1 MHTNSLSEKQET
13 EQLYWRTYMFEE
25 IASQLHETAKE
36 KGFWPTRVDDIFI
49 AKQCMMIVSEVTEVM
64 EAVRKDKGSQE
75 IVEELADILIRTL
88 DLWRGMYDNGYVE
101 HSLDDA
107 MERKS
112 NYNKTRPERHG
123 VRF

>member
-1 MHTNSLSEKQET
+1 ML
-13 EQLYWRTYMFEE
+13 EE
-25 IASQLHETAKE
+25 LATDLHNTAID
-36 KGFWPTRVDDIFI
+36 KGFWSYAIDDIFI

-64 EAVRKDKGSQE
+64 EAVRKDRGSQE
-75 IVEELADILIRTL
+75 IVEELSDVIIRTL
-88 DLWRGMYDNGYVE
+88 DLWKGMYDHGYVE

-112 NYNKTRPERHG
+112 SYNKTRPERHG

>member
-1 MHTNSLSEKQET
+1 M

-25 IASQLHETAKE
+25 LATQLHETAVD
-36 KGFWPTRVDDIFI
+36 KGFWNNTVDDIFI
-49 AKQCMMIVSEVTEVM
+49 AKQCMMIVSEATEVM

-107 MERKS
+107 MERKA

>member
-1 MHTNSLSEKQET
+1 
-13 EQLYWRTYMFEE
+13 MFEE
-25 IASQLHETAKE
+25 LATQLHETAVD
-36 KGFWPTRVDDIFI
+36 KGFWNSPVNDIFI
-49 AKQCMMIVSEVTEVM
+49 AKQCMMIVSEATEVM

-107 MERKS
+107 MERKA